1 MQRTDYRLQNVD
13 ENKQSDPDGIHEVPI
28 PSGTFKSK
36 VLIGLEM
43 PAQTSDKN
51 DGQRNRT
58 NSNVETME
66 SRQHEEGRSIYP

>member
-36 VLIGLEM
+36 VLIRLEM
-43 PAQTSDKN
+43 PPQTSDKN
-51 DGQRNRT
+51 DGQCDRT
-58 NSNVETME
+58 NSDVETME